1 VRIKRVDVGPCL
13 GAVPAAGG
21 EWGHP

>member
-1 VRIKRVDVGPCL
+1 VRVKRVDVGPCL